1 MLDRLPPSRRN
12 WALVALAT
20 LLLWFAWT
28 VRGALNPLIVAL
40 ITAYILHPL
49 VLRLEKR
56 GWSRKLAVNVIFG
69 AVAFTAVVLSFALV
83 VQARSLW
90 NDVVVERRSF
100 EHIRDKLE
108 AVVSTGV
115 ARLEQFGIDV
125 TPDEPDAAVEGA
137 AEEGAVPE
145 AEVSAGDIVDELYDR
160 VQSWVSDDET
170 RAGLT
175 EAGVRAVGGVW
186 GVLGK
191 VFGSLLAVVTYLFL
205 VPLYTWFL
213 LFELERI
220 SSFVRAHIPRDQRAR
235 WSRIGDEMA
244 TMLGSFFRGRLLVC
258 FLKGALL
265 SVMLALCGVPYALLV
280 GMLGGFLSLV
290 PFVGP
295 AFGYALAFVLA
306 LLEFDPLGALW
317 RAALVFTVGEMIEGY
332 VLMPKILGDQLGL
345 HPVVVL
351 ASMMIFGSALG
362 MFGLLLALPLTAAI
376 VILARELVL
385 PALRQF
391 AEGRN
396 PPKPAS

>member
-1 MLDRLPPSRRN
+1 VLDRLPPARRN
-12 WALVALAT
+12 WALALLAA
-20 LLLWFAWT
+20 LLLFFAWT
-28 VRGALNPLIVAL
+28 VRSALNPLIVAL
-40 ITAYILHPL
+40 LLAYILHPL
-49 VLRLEKR
+49 VLRLEMR

-69 AVAFTAVVLSFALV
+69 AVGLCAGVLGFALAI
-83 VQARSLW
+83 QARSLW
-90 NDVVVERRSF
+90 KDVVVERRSF
-100 EHIRDKLE
+100 EHVRDQLD
-108 AVVSTGV
+108 ALVRSG
-115 ARLEQFGIDV
+115 AQRLERVGIDV
-125 TPDEPDAAVEGA
+125 LPDEPAATQP
-137 AEEGAVPE
+137 AEEGEPAAPP
-145 AEVSAGDIVDELYDR
+145 ASTADILDEIYDR
-160 VQSWVSDDET
+160 VQAWLANEEN

-186 GVLGK
+186 GVIGK

-213 LFELERI
+213 LFELERVTA
-220 SSFVRAHIPRDQRAR
+220 FVRAHLPRDQRAR

-265 SVMLALCGVPYALLV
+265 SITLAACGVPYALLV
-280 GMLGGFLSLV
+280 GMLSGFLSLV

-295 AFGYALAFVLA
+295 AFGYAFAFVLA
-306 LLEFDPLGALW
+306 LLEFDPLGAVW
-317 RAALVFTVGEMIEGY
+317 RTAVVFTVGEMVEGY

-351 ASMMIFGSALG
+351 ASMMIFGSAFG
-362 MFGLLLALPLTAAI
+362 MFGLLLALPLTAAL

-391 AEGRN
+391 AEGKN
-396 PPKPAS
+396 TPKPAP

>member
-1 MLDRLPPSRRN
+1 MLDRLSPQRRN
-12 WALVALAT
+12 WALALLAAG
-20 LLLWFAWT
+20 LLWFAWS
-28 VRGALNPLIVAL
+28 VRSALNPLLVAL
-40 ITAYILHPL
+40 IVAYILHPL
-49 VLRLEKR
+49 VLRLERR

-69 AVAFTAVVLSFALV
+69 VAALGALVLSFALAL
-83 VQARSLW
+83 QARSLW
-90 NDVVVERRSF
+90 KDVVVERRSF
-100 EHIRDKLE
+100 EQIRDKVDALVRSGAE
-108 AVVSTGV
+108 
-115 ARLEQFGIDV
+115 RLEGLGFDV
-125 TPDEPDAAVEGA
+125 TPDEPAVVVDDGSEPPPQPATAAQ
-137 AEEGAVPE
+137 
-145 AEVSAGDIVDELYDR
+145 ILDEMYER
-160 VQSWVSDDET
+160 VQSWFADDEN

-175 EAGVRAVGGVW
+175 QAGVRAFGGVW
-186 GVLGK
+186 GVLGR
-191 VFGSLLAVVTYLFL
+191 VFGSLLALATFAFL

-220 SSFVRAHIPRDQRAR
+220 TSFVRSYIPRDQRAR

-265 SVMLALCGVPYALLV
+265 SVVLAVCGVPYALLV
-280 GMLGGFLSLV
+280 GMLAGFLSLI

-317 RAALVFTVGEMIEGY
+317 RAALVFAVGELVEGY
-332 VLMPKILGDQLGL
+332 VLMPKVLGDQLGL

-351 ASMMIFGSALG
+351 ASLMIFGSALG
-362 MFGLLLALPLTAAI
+362 MFGLLLALPITAAI

-396 PPKPAS
+396 APKPAP